1 MAEDQKRLRTMD
13 PNLRAIA
20 QHLAFRYSIG
30 IDALHVAIYLDD
42 IDPESVRDIAYI
54 LREDHQVAPS
64 WIEALLEAH
73 DTLWD
78 AKREIEAL

>member
-1 MAEDQKRLRTMD
+1 M
-13 PNLRAIA
+13 
-20 QHLAFRYSIG
+20 
-30 IDALHVAIYLDD
+30 HVAIYLDD